1 MGHIVITSTMIG
13 RNTDLTES
21 QDINNIVNT
30 SQEATNT
37 SNWQVSDE
45 TQEKNEL
52 DFGENPY
59 SGRRVGVSRKQ
70 QERLQ
75 SDSSEQWWR
84 GKNCPSCG
92 RGFTARSVVK
102 ECHSYNKLTHSKSQC
117 VSKGDDQAVFIC
129 KSCKP
134 NSEKHHDT

>member
-1 MGHIVITSTMIG
+1 MNCINMFHKFSTENEYFVQIAESKNAIAGPRKLVKHKTQAQKRKEIKHAYNEDKKKRGVDTGDLIGEFLSVMGHNVITSTMIG

-45 TQEKNEL
+45 TQEEIEL

-70 QERLQ
+70 Q
-75 SDSSEQWWR
+75 
-84 GKNCPSCG
+84 
-92 RGFTARSVVK
+92 
-102 ECHSYNKLTHSKSQC
+102 
-117 VSKGDDQAVFIC
+117 
-129 KSCKP
+129 
-134 NSEKHHDT
+134 

>member
-1 MGHIVITSTMIG
+1 MGHNVITSTMIG
-13 RNTDLTES
+13 RNTDLPES

-45 TQEKNEL
+45 TQEEIEL
-52 DFGENPY
+52 DFIEHPC

-84 GKNCPSCG
+84 GKKCPSCG

-102 ECHSYNKLTHSKSQC
+102 ECHSRNKLTHGKSQ
-117 VSKGDDQAVFIC
+117 FI
-129 KSCKP
+129 S
-134 NSEKHHDT
+134 

>member
-1 MGHIVITSTMIG
+1 MIGEFFSVMGHNVITSTMIG

-45 TQEKNEL
+45 TQEEIEL

-70 QERLQ
+70 QERLL
-75 SDSSEQWWR
+75 SDSSD
-84 GKNCPSCG
+84 N
-92 RGFTARSVVK
+92 
-102 ECHSYNKLTHSKSQC
+102 NKHFGPLFFY
-117 VSKGDDQAVFIC
+117 V
-129 KSCKP
+129 
-134 NSEKHHDT
+134 